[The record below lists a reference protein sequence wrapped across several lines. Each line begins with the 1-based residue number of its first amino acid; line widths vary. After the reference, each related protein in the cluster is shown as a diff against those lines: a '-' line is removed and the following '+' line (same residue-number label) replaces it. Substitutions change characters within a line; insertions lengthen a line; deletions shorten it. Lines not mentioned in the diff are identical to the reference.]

1 MRKAMQT
8 VCSLI
13 VALSLAVSAG
23 AAGFTPS
30 VEQKG
35 APVPNQKNV
44 TVTALVDLDKAPE
57 KVQKVV
63 EEAHKVIVEAKSV
76 VKAVPALE
84 AFLKEMKADNKADNK
99 TDNKTNNKT
108 DNKTDKKTD
117 SKTDDQADGNKD
129 DQKTDVM
136 ADVKAE
142 DLVVRDLFYVELD
155 KDLKPG
161 QEKVVVFNTEGI
173 QKGDFLVVMVF
184 VDGEWV
190 ILDTDKVK
198 ITADGKVQVTFD
210 AVGPVAF
217 VTAK

>member
-8 VCSLI
+8 VCSLMI
-13 VALSLAVSAG
+13 ALLLAVSAR

-44 TVTALVDLDKAPE
+44 TVTALVDLDKSPKE
-57 KVQKVV
+57 VQEVV
-63 EEAHKVIVEAKSV
+63 KEAHKSIVEAKSV

-84 AFLKEMKADNKADNK
+84 AFLKELKADNKTENKTGSKDDNKADNK
-99 TDNKTNNKT
+99 S
-108 DNKTDKKTD
+108 DKKVD
-117 SKTDDQADGNKD
+117 IADI
-129 DQKTDVM
+129 
-136 ADVKAE
+136 KAE
-142 DLVVRDLFYVELD
+142 DLVVRDLFHVALD

-190 ILDTDKVK
+190 ILDMDKVK
-198 ITADGKVQVTFD
+198 ITADGKVQVTFN